1 MKCEIKNCDGTATKK
16 WQKKQVC
23 ALCFDELTASKPV
36 QKKSFL
42 AKFFNW
48 KTQLI
53 LWAALFILAMV
64 LSK

>member
-1 MKCEIKNCDGTATKK
+1 MKKIEEK
-16 WQKKQVC
+16 
-23 ALCFDELTASKPV
+23 
-36 QKKSFL
+36 KKSLL

-53 LWAALFILAMV
+53 LWAGLFILAMV